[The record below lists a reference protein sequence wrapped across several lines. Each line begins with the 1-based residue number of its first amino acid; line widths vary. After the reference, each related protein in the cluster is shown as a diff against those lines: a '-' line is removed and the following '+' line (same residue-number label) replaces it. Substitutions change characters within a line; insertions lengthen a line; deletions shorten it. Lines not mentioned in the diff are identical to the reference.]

1 MLIDYGSY
9 VYYDGGDTSSPEV
22 NSAEWKKHVY
32 DVDKM
37 NDLVLKRQ
45 YKDAFNQARF
55 YHRKDEDEQAQFSME
70 LKQMQDNA
78 DTIESLYDGASDDE
92 IQALDFMS
100 YVFQDNGLEQLD
112 EQYSSLGKDENKFS
126 RDLHVSMRTLG
137 MNRNLNIPTK
147 PNSLEFQIPNNGKQ
161 EDFFTKLGMTEKALS
176 ELDGFSVSHNTDGK
190 LCVKFDKGNPKA
202 LEVLYALSKE
212 ENSWFTR
219 NIKMSSFDENGNFV
233 DRDSNNM
240 TGGIGYTIDKAKAI
254 IENRKKNLGQY
265 TRQYSTVIGPPM
277 YDWISKLNQQRIDG
291 TIKETEYNSRYTA
304 ATNLTRSILKSI
316 NLSQQPKVY
325 SNYANENFDD
335 GDFTLRLVTD
345 QEKLTTLENLIS
357 DSRPDD
363 IEINAGYSNGQ
374 IGTYIVIPAV
384 MDKDN
389 PRETVANKI
398 SLFVP
403 GMFYKEVQKKLNSDT
418 RVRSSFKAERMRT
431 RGENYLSSNG
441 KTLINLGDGT
451 YRWEDDKQHIITG
464 DEAERIINK
473 DMIIDSGKEEIVKKY
488 ISASGKITNGTS
500 YLQDA
505 LNYAFHAANE
515 LNPTTPLTYLNN
527 NDITSEQLME
537 GFKHRSNNGY
547 DCPDFWN
554 TVSKDT
560 YRKITDFYQIYDAL
574 LKQYNMLYG
583 Y

>member
-464 DEAERIINK
+464 MK
-473 DMIIDSGKEEIVKKY
+473 
-488 ISASGKITNGTS
+488 
-500 YLQDA
+500 Q
-505 LNYAFHAANE
+505 NE
-515 LNPTTPLTYLNN
+515 
-527 NDITSEQLME
+527 
-537 GFKHRSNNGY
+537 
-547 DCPDFWN
+547 
-554 TVSKDT
+554 
-560 YRKITDFYQIYDAL
+560 
-574 LKQYNMLYG
+574 
-583 Y
+583 

>member
-1 MLIDYGSY
+1 
-9 VYYDGGDTSSPEV
+9 
-22 NSAEWKKHVY
+22 
-32 DVDKM
+32 
-37 NDLVLKRQ
+37 
-45 YKDAFNQARF
+45 
-55 YHRKDEDEQAQFSME
+55 
-70 LKQMQDNA
+70 
-78 DTIESLYDGASDDE
+78 
-92 IQALDFMS
+92 
-100 YVFQDNGLEQLD
+100 
-112 EQYSSLGKDENKFS
+112 
-126 RDLHVSMRTLG
+126 
-137 MNRNLNIPTK
+137 
-147 PNSLEFQIPNNGKQ
+147 
-161 EDFFTKLGMTEKALS
+161 MTEKALS
-176 ELDGFSVSHNTDGK
+176 ELDGFSVFHSPDSK
-190 LCVKFDKGNPKA
+190 LHINFDKGNPKA
-202 LEVLYALSKE
+202 LKVLYALSKVE
-212 ENSWFTR
+212 RSLFTENVTT
-219 NIKMSSFDENGNFV
+219 SFGENGNFV
-233 DRDSNNM
+233 DAYDNITS
-240 TGGIGYTIDKAKAI
+240 GISYVIDEAKAI
-254 IENRKKNLGQY
+254 VENRKKNLGQY
-265 TRQYSTVIGPPM
+265 TRQHSTVIGPPM

-357 DSRPDD
+357 NSRPDD

-488 ISASGKITNGTS
+488 ISASGKVTSGTS

-505 LNYAFHAANE
+505 LNYAFYAANE

-547 DCPDFWN
+547 DCPDFWD